1 MRLQLKAKIS
11 LMIIIFLLVLLGGN
25 TVQAA
30 EEPGFTISQ
39 YDTRMLLEPD
49 GSAEVVETL
58 SYQISQGQSSFSFAI
73 DYAGAGNV
81 LLENIG
87 VAAGSG
93 NPAEAV
99 FVEVPQ
105 TETAT
110 NQNAPMAYQLRDN
123 GRKLSINLQVLTDDQ
138 SSRMVRISY
147 RLSQAAVRQK
157 DVALIK
163 RDFFSIGG
171 PVEIN
176 RPSLTIKLP
185 GAAAALQTWSLAV
198 SATDFTKSQPQPDLL
213 LFQADQLA
221 AGQTMTLFCL
231 LPVNLFEKA
240 TAAAQPLSRSELIGL
255 ARQAES
261 ERKRQSDLFKVANSL
276 VFILL
281 AFALLVGFIIFWF
294 FDKESGASFR
304 NRFSHEIPADI
315 PPALLAI
322 LMRKQNPGRL
332 ILATLMDLVRRGV
345 LQLHGC
351 VFSQPERTEARPEG
365 LASYEIFLLEWFF
378 ERMATGKTLS
388 TADIRRLA
396 RDPETSGEFHIYFNT
411 FSRLLRDEFAQAGL
425 VDKSRGLRGRNLCL
439 LAALLYLA
447 MAIASVLCLQN
458 ASGLLLL
465 LPTALLAV
473 YSGYIRR
480 LTVAGRE
487 LYARGQAVRRS
498 MIQDAR
504 EASPDPGFF
513 QRALPLA
520 IGLGIDHAL
529 LQKMLRF
536 ASSSPDIDIS
546 LADYGFP
553 AAPGRFSE
561 QIMVLAADLKVM
573 VSMLSASLLIAAGTY
588 A

>member
-1 MRLQLKAKIS
+1 MHLKLKAKIS
-11 LMIIIFLLVLLGGN
+11 LMIMIFLLVLFGGQA
-25 TVQAA
+25 VQAA
-30 EEPGFTISQ
+30 VEPTFTVSQ
-39 YDTRMLLEPD
+39 YDSQMILAPD

-58 SYQISQGQSSFSFAI
+58 SFQISQGQSSFSFAI
-73 DYAGAGNV
+73 DYAGAGNI

-87 VAAGSG
+87 VAAGTG
-93 NPAEAV
+93 NPEEPV

-105 TETAT
+105 TEKAT
-110 NQNAPMAYQLRDN
+110 NQIAPMAYQLQDN
-123 GRKLSINLQVLTDDQ
+123 GSMLAINLQVLTDDQ

-147 RLSQAAVRQK
+147 RLSQAVVCHQ

-171 PVEIN
+171 PIEIK
-176 RPSLTIKLP
+176 RPSLTIQLP
-185 GAAAALQTWSLAV
+185 EIAAALQTWSLPV
-198 SATDFTKSQPQPDLL
+198 STAEFKQSQPRPDQL
-213 LFQADQLA
+213 LFTADQLA
-221 AGQTMTLFCL
+221 AGQAMTLFCL
-231 LPVNLFEKA
+231 LPANLFEKA
-240 TAAAQPLSRSELIGL
+240 PAAAQPLSRSELIVL

-261 ERKRQSDLFKVANSL
+261 DQTRQSDFFKAVNSL

-281 AFALLVGFIIFWF
+281 AFAFLAGFLIFWF

-304 NRFSHEIPADI
+304 NRYSHEIPTSI

-351 VFSQPERTEARPEG
+351 VFSKPERTEARPEG

-378 ERMATGKTLS
+378 ERMAAGKTLS

-396 RDPETSGEFHIYFNT
+396 RDPETSGEFHIYYRT
-411 FSRLLRDEFAQAGL
+411 FSSLLRDEFAQAGL

-439 LAALLYLA
+439 LAAVLYLV
-447 MAIASVLCLQN
+447 MAVASVLYLQN

-465 LPTALLAV
+465 LPTTLLSL

-480 LTVAGRE
+480 LTVTGRE
-487 LYARGQAVRRS
+487 LYARGQAIRRS
-498 MIQDAR
+498 MLQDAR
-504 EASPDPGFF
+504 EASPDPHFY
-513 QRALPLA
+513 QDALPLA
-520 IGLGIDHAL
+520 IGLGIDHVL
-529 LQKMLRF
+529 LQKMLHLTKTG
-536 ASSSPDIDIS
+536 PDVAFS

-553 AAPGRFSE
+553 AASGSFSE

-573 VSMLSASLLIAAGTY
+573 VSMLSASLLIAAG
-588 A
+588 AHF